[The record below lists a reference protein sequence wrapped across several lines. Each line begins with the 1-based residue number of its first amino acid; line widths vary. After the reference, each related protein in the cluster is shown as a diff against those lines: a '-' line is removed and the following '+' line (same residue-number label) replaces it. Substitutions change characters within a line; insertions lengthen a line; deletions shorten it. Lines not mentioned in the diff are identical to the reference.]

1 MKIYTM
7 NPTIDVVETP
17 VEETSRIIRHLHL
30 GEGKTIPEHKADALV
45 TVVCL
50 EGKVDFTASGQT
62 VQLVPGSFLTM
73 EPNEPHSLYGVKDS
87 HVLVIQ
93 QLKY

>member
-30 GEGKTIPEHKADALV
+30 EEGKIIPEHKTDALV

-50 EGKVDFTASGQT
+50 EGKIDFTASGEI
-62 VQLVPGSFLTM
+62 VQLVPRNFLIM
-73 EPNEPHSLYGVKDS
+73 GPNEPHSL
-87 HVLVIQ
+87 
-93 QLKY
+93 

>member
-17 VEETSRIIRHLHL
+17 VEETNRIIRHLHL
-30 GEGKTIPEHKADALV
+30 EEGKMIPEHKADVLA

-50 EGKVDFTASGQT
+50 EGKIDFTASGEI
-62 VQLVPGSFLTM
+62 VQLVPRNFLIMGS
-73 EPNEPHSLYGVKDS
+73 NEPHSL
-87 HVLVIQ
+87 
-93 QLKY
+93 

>member
-30 GEGKTIPEHKADALV
+30 GEGKMIPEHKADALV

-50 EGKVDFTASGQT
+50 EGKDYLRCVFIEIYFRFI
-62 VQLVPGSFLTM
+62 VI
-73 EPNEPHSLYGVKDS
+73 SLCLRNRSPTGIPKS
-87 HVLVIQ
+87 VI
-93 QLKY
+93 LFYIRLF